1 NCAVDSLKSHNR
13 GGDTQVMQMPWQA
26 PAEERD
32 GLTWPEIIVVMVVLL
47 VALAIAI
54 PAILSR

>member
-1 NCAVDSLKSHNR
+1 
-13 GGDTQVMQMPWQA
+13 MPWQA

>member
-1 NCAVDSLKSHNR
+1 
-13 GGDTQVMQMPWQA
+13 MQMPWQA
-26 PAEERD
+26 PAEDRD

-54 PAILSR
+54 PAILNR

>member
-1 NCAVDSLKSHNR
+1 
-13 GGDTQVMQMPWQA
+13 MQMPWQA
-26 PAEERD
+26 PTEERN
-32 GLTWPEIIVVMVVLL
+32 GLTWAEILVVMLVFL